1 MARSRSAVVDYLVYL
16 AVRALVCVVQM
27 LDWEG
32 AYGLADFLAW
42 LAYRLDKRHREVA
55 LDNLR
60 HAFPEWTELRRDKT
74 VRETYRHFMAMAIEM
89 IRGPRVLSKRK
100 LDRYFDYESA
110 GVRERFEAMHAAGR
124 PVLILTGHFGNCEIY
139 GYAVGVF
146 GVPISAVARPLD
158 NPYLDRFLNRFR
170 GATGQRM
177 IAKHGEFDRINAVM
191 SAKGSLALLV
201 DQDAGQKGLFVEYFG
216 RPAST
221 YKSIALLA
229 LEYDALVLVG
239 ATLRV
244 GRPLRYR
251 VFVADWIDPR
261 DFAGDVDAVKRITQR
276 YTAGL
281 ERLVRQHP
289 EQYFWLH
296 RRWKH
301 QPIERKAKKSAAA

>member
-16 AVRALVCVVQM
+16 AVRALVCVVQT
-27 LDWEG
+27 LDWDS

-60 HAFPEWTELRRDKT
+60 HAFPEWTELRRDRT
-74 VRETYRHFMAMAIEM
+74 VRDMYRHFSAMVVEM
-89 IRGPRVLSKRK
+89 IRGPRVLRKRN
-100 LDRYFDYESA
+100 LDRYFDYENA
-110 GVRERFEAMHAAGR
+110 EVKERFEAMHASGR
-124 PVLILTGHFGNCEIY
+124 PVLILTGHLGNWEIY

-146 GVPISAVARPLD
+146 GIPVSAVARPLD
-158 NPYLDRFLNRFR
+158 NPYLDRFINRFR

-177 IAKHGEFDRINAVM
+177 IAKQGEFDRINAVM
-191 SAKGSLALLV
+191 TAKGTLALLV
-201 DQDAGQKGLFVEYFG
+201 DQDAGQKGLYVEYFG

-229 LEYDALVLVG
+229 LEYDALLLVG
-239 ATLRV
+239 ATLRM

-251 VFVADWIDPR
+251 VFADWIDPR

-276 YTAGL
+276 YTAEL
-281 ERLVRQHP
+281 EQLVRRSP